1 MSNGTSKNRTVG
13 KTLTT
18 TNLDVYVTP
27 IRYVAYIDSIIITNV
42 ASTSVTFSLDWYD
55 SVSSAYYPVAGD
67 IVLQP
72 HSVLQ
77 ITNAY
82 MLQYGDSFRGKCS
95 VNAAVTVAVRVREE
109 YSVVL

>member
-1 MSNGTSKNRTVG
+1 MSNGASKNRTVG

-18 TNLDVYVTP
+18 TYLDIYVTP
-27 IRYVAYIDSIIITNV
+27 IRYVAYIDSIVITNV
-42 ASTSVTFSLDWYD
+42 ASTTTTFSLDWYD
-55 SVSSAYYPVAGD
+55 SVSATYYPIAGQ

-77 ITNAY
+77 ITDAF

-95 VNAAVTVAVRVREE
+95 VDASTTVSVRVREE